1 MSIRNSSGGIK
12 RDNGDCARR
21 LPGARDCSDRLFR
34 DGFFHLRQ
42 ADFTDQFCKTFDPL
56 STKASPGTGAVL
68 LWMCDWRIAVQPA
81 ERGEFLKLVEPE
93 REIYENF
100 LSSG

>member
-56 STKASPGTGAVL
+56 STKASPGT
-68 LWMCDWRIAVQPA
+68 IAVQPA